1 MKVTFAACFSSPLV
15 HPSLGG
21 GVAGF
26 LCICTTAFSDS
37 GDHHF
42 SSPSSDLSQLF
53 LSGQVRE
60 SMFLVNFLPKTGPV
74 SILWLHLHRQ
84 THLPILACWSVG
96 SLGSNGLSG
105 PGTLSPEWKMRV
117 AGVLDLS
124 GPLPPPFEGGGPPWG
139 FAKIFHRAA

>member
-1 MKVTFAACFSSPLV
+1 MKVTFAACFSSPWV

-60 SMFLVNFLPKTGPV
+60 SMFLVNFLPKTGPDFPFFD
-74 SILWLHLHRQ
+74 SIYTGKHIYQSWHADLWAAWGPMAFLGRALWVKSGKWES
-84 THLPILACWSVG
+84 LCPG
-96 SLGSNGLSG
+96 SKCPTSS
-105 PGTLSPEWKMRV
+105 TLWGWR
-117 AGVLDLS
+117 
-124 GPLPPPFEGGGPPWG
+124 PPWG

>member
-1 MKVTFAACFSSPLV
+1 MKVTFAACFSSPWV

-60 SMFLVNFLPKTGPV
+60 SMFLVNFLPKTGPEFPFFD
-74 SILWLHLHRQ
+74 SIYTGKHIYQSWHADLRAAWG
-84 THLPILACWSVG
+84 PMAF
-96 SLGSNGLSG
+96 LGQ
-105 PGTLSPEWKMRV
+105 GTLSQEWKMRV

-124 GPLPPPFEGGGPPWG
+124 VPLPPPFEGGGPP
-139 FAKIFHRAA
+139 